1 MLGPEMLGPEMLG
14 PEMLGPEM
22 LGPEML
28 DSETVR
34 FEACAGFRSS
44 DEDELACACG
54 WVEDDHHEWAGELAL
69 DWAARQRR
77 RPRPVSLP
85 ERRAS

>member
-1 MLGPEMLGPEMLG
+1 MGPEMLGSETTG
-14 PEMLGPEM
+14 SETTG
-22 LGPEML
+22 
-28 DSETVR
+28 SETVR

-44 DEDELACACG
+44 DEDELVCACG

-69 DWAARQRR
+69 ARAARQRR